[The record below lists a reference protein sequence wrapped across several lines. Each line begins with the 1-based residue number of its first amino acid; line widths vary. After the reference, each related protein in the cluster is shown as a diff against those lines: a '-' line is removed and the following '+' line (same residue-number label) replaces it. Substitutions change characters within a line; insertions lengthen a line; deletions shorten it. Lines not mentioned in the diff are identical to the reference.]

1 MHDLKHAEKEAMK
14 IQALNLPIIPNRA
27 YDPKKYAYA
36 ALEHA
41 KLSTFEHKE
50 DIFDDLFAS
59 AESIGQ
65 VKELAKTRYNDEGL
79 SEFNKLREQRLQTL
93 PLDLIMPTQATSSS
107 EPDKQQQ
114 RKEQE

>member
-1 MHDLKHAEKEAMK
+1 MKHVEKEANK

-27 YDPKKYAYA
+27 YDSNRYAYA

-50 DIFDDLFAS
+50 DMFDDVFAS
-59 AESIGQ
+59 AQSIGHA
-65 VKELAKTRYNDEGL
+65 KELARRRYNDEGL

-93 PLDLIMPTQATSSS
+93 PLDLLMPTQASSS
-107 EPDKQQQ
+107 EPG
-114 RKEQE
+114 